1 MAQDTLYFVR
11 VFTLLPS
18 IQSPFQRAS
27 INSSPNRF
35 KTRHNEGSKKPFDLS
50 EVAGLSSY
58 MSSLIGL

>member
-1 MAQDTLYFVR
+1 MARDTLYFVR

-27 INSSPNRF
+27 INSGPSGF
-35 KTRHNEGSKKPFDLS
+35 QMRHNDGSRKVFNLS
-50 EVAGLSSY
+50 ARGPSSN